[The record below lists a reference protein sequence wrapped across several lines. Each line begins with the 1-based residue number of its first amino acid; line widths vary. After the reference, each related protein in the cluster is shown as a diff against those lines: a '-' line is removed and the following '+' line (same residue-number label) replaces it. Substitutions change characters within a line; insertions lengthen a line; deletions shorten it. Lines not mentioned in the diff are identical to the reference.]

1 MRLIVPIIIII
12 GVVIFQS
19 VFIVQ
24 EISQAIVLQF
34 GDPKKIITKAGLN
47 FKLPFIQNVVYL
59 DKRILNLDSA
69 PEEVIAADQKRLI
82 VDAIARFKIVDP
94 LKFYISVGNER
105 VARSR
110 LSTIINSRIRGVL
123 GTQELATLLSTDRAK
138 QMAII
143 QNDVNTEAKT
153 LGIQIVVIGVFLF
166 QSIVIVQEI
175 NQAIVLQFGD
185 PKKIISKAG
194 LNFKLPF
201 IQNVVFLDKRILNL
215 DNAPQEVIAADQKRL
230 IVDAI
235 ARFKIVDPLKFYISV
250 GNERVARS
258 RLSTIINSR
267 IRGVLGTQELATL
280 LSTDRAKQ
288 MAINQNDVNTEA
300 KTLGIQIVDV
310 RIKRADLPPA
320 NSDAIYKRMQ
330 TERERE
336 AKEFRAQGAEIAQ
349 KIRSTADKYVT
360 VLLANP
366 NKKSEIM
373 KGEGDGQRNKIFA
386 NAFGQD
392 PQFFAFYRAM
402 QAYETALIGGETSL
416 VLSPDSEFFKFFGKA
431 MKPR

>member
-1 MRLIVPIIIII
+1 MRGIKFIVPAILLI

-19 VFIVQ
+19 LFIVQ

-34 GDPKKIITKAGLN
+34 GDPKKIVTKAGLN

-59 DKRILNLDSA
+59 DKRILNLDND

-82 VDAIARFKIVDP
+82 VDAFARFKIVDP

-123 GTQELATLLSTDRAK
+123 GTQELATLLSTDRAR
-138 QMAII
+138 QMQII
-143 QNDVNTEAKT
+143 QSQVNEEAKNF
-153 LGIQIVVIGVFLF
+153 GI
-166 QSIVIVQEI
+166 
-175 NQAIVLQFGD
+175 N
-185 PKKIISKAG
+185 
-194 LNFKLPF
+194 
-201 IQNVVFLDKRILNL
+201 
-215 DNAPQEVIAADQKRL
+215 
-230 IVDAI
+230 
-235 ARFKIVDPLKFYISV
+235 
-250 GNERVARS
+250 
-258 RLSTIINSR
+258 
-267 IRGVLGTQELATL
+267 
-280 LSTDRAKQ
+280 
-288 MAINQNDVNTEA
+288 
-300 KTLGIQIVDV
+300 IVDV

-320 NSDAIYKRMQ
+320 NSEAIYKRMQ

-349 KIRSTADKYVT
+349 KIRSTADKDVT
-360 VLLANP
+360 VILAQA

-386 NAFGQD
+386 DAFGRD

-402 QAYETALIGGETSL
+402 QAHEKALIGGETSL
-416 VLSPDSEFFKFFGKA
+416 VLSPDSDFFKFFGKSI
-431 MKPR
+431 KPNIKR

>member
-1 MRLIVPIIIII
+1 MKVPKFIVP
-12 GVVIFQS
+12 
-19 VFIVQ
+19 
-24 EISQAIVLQF
+24 A
-34 GDPKKIITKAGLN
+34 
-47 FKLPFIQNVVYL
+47 
-59 DKRILNLDSA
+59 
-69 PEEVIAADQKRLI
+69 
-82 VDAIARFKIVDP
+82 
-94 LKFYISVGNER
+94 
-105 VARSR
+105 
-110 LSTIINSRIRGVL
+110 
-123 GTQELATLLSTDRAK
+123 
-138 QMAII
+138 
-143 QNDVNTEAKT
+143 
-153 LGIQIVVIGVFLF
+153 IVVIGVVLF
-166 QSIVIVQEI
+166 QSLFVVQEI

-215 DNAPQEVIAADQKRL
+215 DNAPQEVIASDQKRL
-230 IVDAI
+230 IIDAI
-235 ARFKIVDPLKFYISV
+235 TRFQITDPLKFYISV

-280 LSTDRAKQ
+280 LSTDRTKQ
-288 MAINQNDVNTEA
+288 MAIIQKDVNKEA
-300 KTLGIQIVDV
+300 KSFGIKIIDV

-336 AKEFRAQGAEIAQ
+336 AKEFRAEGAEIAQ
-349 KIRSTADKYVT
+349 KIRSTADKDVT
-360 VLLANP
+360 VLLANA

-386 NAFGQD
+386 DAFGRD
-392 PQFFAFYRAM
+392 PQFFSFYRAM
-402 QAYETALIGGETSL
+402 QAYETALIGGQTSL